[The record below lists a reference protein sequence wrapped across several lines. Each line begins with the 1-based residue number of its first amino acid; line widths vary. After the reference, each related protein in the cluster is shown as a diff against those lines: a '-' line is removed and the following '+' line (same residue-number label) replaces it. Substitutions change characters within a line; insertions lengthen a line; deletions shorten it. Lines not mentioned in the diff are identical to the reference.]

1 MHPVELGVSAGGR
14 AAVGR
19 PFLDWVSVTAE
30 LLPDL
35 SFVCVVGKHDVGI
48 WKGTNLGLNLL
59 VLPASLSSR
68 SSISALEAAVASLER
83 RSRPG
88 ASDGSEGQ
96 RGLRLPSPP

>member
-1 MHPVELGVSAGGR
+1 MSAGGR

-48 WKGTNLGLNLL
+48 WMGTNLGLNLL

-68 SSISALEAAVASLER
+68 SSISALEAAVALLEC
-83 RSRPG
+83 RSHLS

-96 RGLRLPSPP
+96 

>member
-1 MHPVELGVSAGGR
+1 MHVYIETLRVIPQIHKI
-14 AAVGR
+14 
-19 PFLDWVSVTAE
+19 
-30 LLPDL
+30 LLK
-35 SFVCVVGKHDVGI
+35 KHDVGI

-96 RGLRLPSPP
+96 RGSSALTVFPFQPSKGSGDSILRFL